1 MIELIFVLIALFGA
15 TIASITDL
23 KEGII
28 PNKLSFSLLAIGI
41 LGHLVYNLYGLFQG
55 TMNDLSL
62 FILCI
67 ENVAIIFVIGYIFW
81 IMGGWSAGDTKI
93 FMFLAALIPQYP
105 LFLNRYFTPKF
116 YPDAF
121 FSIQVGSAA
130 HRINILPYPFAITM
144 LVNTFLAIFPFIFIF
159 SAYISITKLGLKR
172 FLEPLDE
179 IRDYVVKSLIFVSA
193 ITIIQALGLS
203 KVLIIPIMIILFLI
217 EEKKAIIASSFLII
231 LYILFGGTDPVSGF
245 RFIALNYI
253 VIFIFLLVF
262 DIFLNA
268 FTVLRKE
275 ALQKEVKITSL
286 EEGMVVAENIYREN
300 DKIVRDS
307 RGLTDKIKE
316 AIEKK
321 DIEIILKKRTL
332 LVNTSAAGITESEIK
347 TLQTLVEK
355 EEMEDKVKIKNAMP
369 FAPIILLGLI
379 ISLTIGDL
387 ASYIS
392 LLI

>member
-23 KEGII
+23 KDGII

-41 LGHLVYNLYGLFQG
+41 LGHLTYNIYGLVQG
-55 TMNDLSL
+55 TMSDLSL
-62 FILCI
+62 FILTI
-67 ENVAIIFVIGYIFW
+67 ENVVIIFVIGYIFW
-81 IMGGWSAGDTKI
+81 MLGGWSAGDTKI

-105 LFLNRYFTPKF
+105 SLLKRYFTPKF
-116 YPDAF
+116 YPKTVLP
-121 FSIQVGSAA
+121 IQIGNIA
-130 HRINILPYPFAITM
+130 HRINIMPYPFAITL

-179 IRDYVVKSLIFVSA
+179 IKDYVVKSLIFIGA
-193 ITIIQALGLS
+193 ITIIKALSLS
-203 KVLIIPIMIILFLI
+203 KILIIPILIILFLI
-217 EEKKAIIASSFLII
+217 EEKKAIIASSILII
-231 LYILFGGTDPVSGF
+231 LYLLFGGIDLASGF
-245 RFIALNYI
+245 IFIAINYV
-253 VIFIFLLVF
+253 VIFILLLVF

-275 ALQKEVKITSL
+275 ALQKEVTITAL
-286 EEGMVVAENIYREN
+286 EEGTVVAEDIYREN
-300 DKIVRDS
+300 DKIVRDI
-307 RGLTDKIKE
+307 RGLTGKIKE

-321 DIEIILKKRTL
+321 DIEIMLKKHTL
-332 LVNTSAAGITESEIK
+332 LVNTGAAGITKSEIK
-347 TLQTLVEK
+347 TLQTLVENG
-355 EEMEDKVKIKNAMP
+355 EMEDIVKIKNAMP

>member
-41 LGHLVYNLYGLFQG
+41 LGHLTYNLYSLFQG
-55 TMNDLSL
+55 TMSDLSL
-62 FILCI
+62 FVLTI

-81 IMGGWSAGDTKI
+81 RLGGWSAGDTKI

-105 LFLNRYFTPKF
+105 IFLKRYFTPKF
-116 YPDAF
+116 YPEAF
-121 FSIQVGSAA
+121 IPIQIGSAA
-130 HRINILPYPFAITM
+130 HRINILPYPFAITL

-179 IRDYVVKSLIFVSA
+179 IRDYAVKSLIFIGA
-193 ITIIQALGLS
+193 IAIIQALGLS
-203 KVLIIPIMIILFLI
+203 KILIIPILIILFLI
-217 EEKKAIIASSFLII
+217 EEKKAIIVSAFLII
-231 LYILFGGTDPVSGF
+231 LYSLFGGTDPASGF

-253 VIFIFLLVF
+253 VIFILLLVF

-321 DIEIILKKRTL
+321 DMEIILKKHTL